1 MINLSKNRATKPYF
15 FYICLATSIIFV
27 LIFYL
32 LSFFNLVQDHQSINL
47 IGTASRWCERISD
60 NVFREPINTISNIG
74 FMAIGLYLAYV
85 ISNDKH
91 KNNINHFTGI
101 NSISIIYVIAVIFL
115 GPGAMLMHGTNTE
128 WGNWVDNLSMI
139 MFIVIPWLY
148 NILLM
153 RKKSI
158 NNFLYTY
165 IILIFL
171 YGLFRG
177 LYGWELGINLNV
189 FGVSIGLWII
199 SEFLYHFWSPLMRI
213 ASGFIGFFVMMI
225 FGMNLTDIFNNFSE
239 YWWILLFWLPGLLA
253 NTKPF
258 TKRSIKW
265 FIFGSIAYYFA
276 FSVWLTGVPDHPS
289 CNPDSLIQA
298 HGLWHLLS
306 AIACLFFFYHYRSQT
321 LIK

>member
-1 MINLSKNRATKPYF
+1 
-15 FYICLATSIIFV
+15 
-27 LIFYL
+27 
-32 LSFFNLVQDHQSINL
+32 
-47 IGTASRWCERISD
+47 
-60 NVFREPINTISNIG
+60 
-74 FMAIGLYLAYV
+74 
-85 ISNDKH
+85 
-91 KNNINHFTGI
+91 
-101 NSISIIYVIAVIFL
+101 
-115 GPGAMLMHGTNTE
+115 
-128 WGNWVDNLSMI
+128 
-139 MFIVIPWLY
+139 
-148 NILLM
+148 
-153 RKKSI
+153 
-158 NNFLYTY
+158 
-165 IILIFL
+165 
-171 YGLFRG
+171 
-177 LYGWELGINLNV
+177 
-189 FGVSIGLWII
+189 
-199 SEFLYHFWSPLMRI
+199 MRI